1 MRLTLRES
9 YLIAA
14 PAIVRRKLPARCR
27 WVRWIAGKR
36 RRLRFADM
44 CTCAKLSTKYLGG
57 ILGQ

>member
-14 PAIVRRKLPARCR
+14 PAIVRRKPRPWCR

-36 RRLRFADM
+36 LRLWFADL
-44 CTCAKLSTKYLGG
+44 CTCAN
-57 ILGQ
+57 